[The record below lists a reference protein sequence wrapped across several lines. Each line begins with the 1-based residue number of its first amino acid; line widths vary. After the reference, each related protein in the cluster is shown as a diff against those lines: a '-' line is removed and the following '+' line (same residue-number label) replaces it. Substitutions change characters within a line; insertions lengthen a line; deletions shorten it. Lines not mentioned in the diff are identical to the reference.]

1 MSSAS
6 HLTKVAS
13 TPTRPAFAKRLL
25 RTREAA
31 AYLSVSPWKLR
42 RLIQDGL
49 LPVVQENEGAAWRV
63 DVRDLDAFV
72 ERHKRTEPL

>member
-1 MSSAS
+1 MSSA
-6 HLTKVAS
+6 
-13 TPTRPAFAKRLL
+13 TPSQTLTRPTLAKRLL

-31 AYLSVSPWKLR
+31 QYLSILPWKLR

-49 LPVVQENEGAAWRV
+49 LPVVQQNEGAAWRV

-72 ERHKRTEPL
+72 ERHKRTEPF

>member
-1 MSSAS
+1 MSSATN
-6 HLTKVAS
+6 L
-13 TPTRPAFAKRLL
+13 TPTRPTLAKRLL

-31 AYLSVSPWKLR
+31 QYLSISPWKLR

-49 LPVVQENEGAAWRV
+49 LPVVQENEGAAWRI

-72 ERHKRTEPL
+72 ERHKRTEPF

>member
-1 MSSAS
+1 MSSAIPS
-6 HLTKVAS
+6 QTL
-13 TPTRPAFAKRLL
+13 TRPTLAKRLL

-31 AYLSVSPWKLR
+31 QYLSISPWKLR

-72 ERHKRTEPL
+72 ERHKRTEPF